1 MKAILFDFDGVLT
14 VDKYGSDSILRYLAE
29 NTNVPMDVLK
39 REYYKIN
46 KGLLYGEYTHE
57 DVWEDFCGGIGV
69 EIGYRV
75 LVDAFRAT
83 PIDMGMIAIVRELKM
98 RYKIGMITDNKIDRM
113 ETILAHFDLNGL
125 FDTVVV
131 SAECKCG
138 KSDRRIFEI
147 ALQKIGERPEE
158 CVFVDNSENNLIV
171 PAQMGIKTILFD
183 DEKRDLD
190 EFRCTLGVFL
200 EGSI

>member
-1 MKAILFDFDGVLT
+1 MFDFDGVLT

>member
-1 MKAILFDFDGVLT
+1 ML
-14 VDKYGSDSILRYLAE
+14 
-29 NTNVPMDVLK
+29 MDVLK

-83 PIDMGMIAIVRELKM
+83 PVDMGMIAIVGELKK
-98 RYKIGMITDNKIDRM
+98 RYKIGMITDNKVDRM
-113 ETILAHFDLNGL
+113 ETVLAHFDLSGL

-147 ALQKIGERPEE
+147 ALQEIGERPED
-158 CVFVDNSENNLIV
+158 CVFVDNSEKNLIV

-183 DEKRDLD
+183 DEKRDLE
-190 EFRCTLGVFL
+190 EFRRTLGVFL